1 MTKAEL
7 IKALEPYDDDSIIIV
22 KDKFGWWNTD
32 YVTQQASATA
42 IVMEDEF
49 SRPFTSDRD

>member
-7 IKALEPYDDDSIIIV
+7 IKALEPYDDDSIVIV
-22 KDKFGWWNTD
+22 KDKHGWWNTD
-32 YVTQQASATA
+32 YVTKHAAATA

-49 SRPFTSDRD
+49 SRPFSSDRD